1 MQSLVL
7 ACGVRHPWAKLFA
20 DLSASQ
26 QIKKLK
32 EILADL
38 GMKGRTSMEQA
49 KAIREK
55 RELAQELGGSSPFSS
70 LIDGKLTACDRGR
83 PRI

>member
-1 MQSLVL
+1 
-7 ACGVRHPWAKLFA
+7 VRQPWAKLFA

-55 RELAQELGGSSPFSS
+55 RELAQELGGVFAFSS
-70 LIDGKLTACDRGR
+70 LIDVKLTACGRGR
-83 PRI
+83 SRI